1 MNKKAQLGYFF
12 MVNNS
17 YFIVIRYTKI
27 NFKLILKILGT
38 VLLLV
43 GFVLLLNFNITG
55 LFNNNK

>member
-17 YFIVIRYTKI
+17 YFIVIRYKKI

-55 LFNNNK
+55 LFNNK

>member
-17 YFIVIRYTKI
+17 YFIVIRYKKI